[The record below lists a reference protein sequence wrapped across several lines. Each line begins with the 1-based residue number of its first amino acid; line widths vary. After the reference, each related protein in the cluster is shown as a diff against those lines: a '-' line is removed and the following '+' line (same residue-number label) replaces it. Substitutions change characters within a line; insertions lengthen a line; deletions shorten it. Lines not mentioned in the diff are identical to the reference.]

1 MHFKELQQ
9 VSGGDTELSHV
20 VELLDKHCWLGGGCI
35 GLNCYGE
42 AAAILGESPVCCK
55 VKLVLF

>member
-1 MHFKELQQ
+1 M
-9 VSGGDTELSHV
+9 
-20 VELLDKHCWLGGGCI
+20 ELLDKHFWLGGGCV

-55 VKLVLF
+55 VKLVFFSFFSCKF